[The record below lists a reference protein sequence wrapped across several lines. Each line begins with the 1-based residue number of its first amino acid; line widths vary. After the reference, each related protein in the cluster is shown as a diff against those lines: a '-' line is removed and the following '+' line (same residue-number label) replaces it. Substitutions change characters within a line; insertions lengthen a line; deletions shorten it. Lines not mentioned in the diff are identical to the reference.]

1 MEKINEIYIKCLKC
15 GKKIY
20 KENKHIHEIK
30 CPKKDIIIEVY
41 NCGICGKTMDIRF
54 KVDHLFSHEFE
65 KEEEKEEKKEKKE
78 ENFLDLSMKDVF
90 DNKDENNN
98 KVGIRYDDYFT
109 LGGDNSLHSDEESY
123 DSSEEEY
130 LGNYID
136 DTYSNDKGLDEE
148 TIQNFPITKLKSIK
162 NLSDNKRK
170 CLICLENFKK
180 GDNCIILNC
189 NHIFHCEC
197 AKKWMKYKGYC
208 PLCKIKIEQNNE

>member
-54 KVDHLFSHEFE
+54 KVDHLLSHEFE
-65 KEEEKEEKKEKKE
+65 KEKEEKKEE
-78 ENFLDLSMKDVF
+78 EEEEKII
-90 DNKDENNN
+90 DNKDKNNN
-98 KVGIRYDDYFT
+98 EIEIRYDDYFT

-123 DSSEEEY
+123 ESSEEEY
-130 LGNYID
+130 LENYID
-136 DTYSNDKGLDEE
+136 DTYSNDKGLDDE

-162 NLSDNKRK
+162 KLPDNKRK

-180 GDNCIILNC
+180 GDNSIILNC
-189 NHIFHCEC
+189 KHILHCEC
-197 AKKWMKYKGYC
+197 AKKCMKYKGYC
-208 PLCKIKIEQNNE
+208 PICKIKIEKKE